1 MAIAKT
7 TFVVGADESLA
18 AVDAY
23 GGPPQAPVSD
33 TTSIGAARMLT
44 LDKYLVNPVETLENL
59 IIATVP
65 KIKDFESL
73 QENIKAGINKLSEI
87 MDKPEKFFN
96 DIKGGLIKDMVTA
109 VGYGKQADDLTKMIM
124 GEQGAMSPLDFLS
137 KNNPKMKVI
146 IDGIETVR
154 SAKDLTDVSDLLK
167 VIGDLSGNKDLAS
180 VLNIGPQMSVVK
192 TLVGKAMELNIPG
205 MTDSILDILD
215 GDYEKALAK
224 LHSVPLAAKYADLDF
239 IQKVMTEFTPERV
252 AGMAPELVNEI
263 LKHYKFP
270 IDAVKTR
277 DQMAN
282 DLLIMCGQLDP
293 RWDTDTRDGV
303 DVYSLK
309 NMTDLSD
316 DAKDVLMRFPKHVG
330 AALAGDEYK
339 SSSLV
344 DMGRINYP
352 YMPIV

>member
-44 LDKYLVNPVETLENL
+44 LDKYLVNPVETLETL
-59 IIATVP
+59 ITDTVP

-73 QENIKAGINKLSEI
+73 QENIKAGISKLAEF

-109 VGYGKQADDLTKMIM
+109 VGYGSQAEDLTKMIM
-124 GEQGAMSPLDFLS
+124 GESGALSPLDFLA
-137 KNNPKMKVI
+137 KNNPKMKIVM
-146 IDGIETVR
+146 DGIETVR
-154 SAKDLTDVSDLLK
+154 SAKDLTDVNDLLK
-167 VIGDLSGNKDLAS
+167 VVGDLSGNKALAD
-180 VLNIGPQMSVVK
+180 VFNIGPQMSVVK
-192 TLVGKAMELNIPG
+192 TLIGKAMELNIPG
-205 MTDSILDILD
+205 MTDSVLSILD
-215 GDYEKALAK
+215 GDYEKAIAR
-224 LHSVPLAAKYADLDF
+224 LHTVPLAAKYADLDF
-239 IQKVMTEFTPERV
+239 IEKVITDFTPERV
-252 AGMAPELVNEI
+252 AGMAPTLIKEI
-263 LKHYKFP
+263 LTYYKFP
-270 IDAVKTR
+270 TDGIKTR

-293 RWDTDTRDGV
+293 KWDTDTRDGQ

-309 NMTDLSD
+309 NLTDLSD
-316 DAKDVLMRFPKHVG
+316 DAIDALKRIPKHLP
-330 AALAGDEYK
+330 AALAAGEYK
-339 SSSLV
+339 NSSLIELA
-344 DMGRINYP
+344 RSNYP